1 MKCRYTKYLLWLTLG
16 AIISLVVYT
25 RFFSENIAD
34 NWQHLHHQA
43 HIALHNEK
51 YEHVIEICDQ
61 AIKVDASSDNR
72 YLMYVKKAKALNK
85 LHRYEEV
92 LKSADLA
99 VTIYPKKEE
108 AYLVKV
114 DALFNLGAEEELT
127 AILEEIE
134 SINPHTPLKPLLNS
148 LRVERGKVQYP

>member
-1 MKCRYTKYLLWLTLG
+1 M
-16 AIISLVVYT
+16 
-25 RFFSENIAD
+25 
-34 NWQHLHHQA
+34 H
-43 HIALHNEK
+43 
-51 YEHVIEICDQ
+51 
-61 AIKVDASSDNR
+61 
-72 YLMYVKKAKALNK
+72 VKKAKALNK
-85 LHRYEEV
+85 LHRYEEA

-148 LRVERGKVQYP
+148 LRLERGKVQYP

>member
-1 MKCRYTKYLLWLTLG
+1 MLG
-16 AIISLVVYT
+16 ALISLVAYT

-34 NWQHLHHQA
+34 NCQHLHHQA

-61 AIKVDASSDNR
+61 AIKADTSPDNR
-72 YLMYVKKAKALNK
+72 YLIYVKKAKALNK
-85 LHRYEEV
+85 LHRYEEA

-114 DALFNLGAEEELT
+114 DALFTLGAEEELT
-127 AILEEIE
+127 TIL
-134 SINPHTPLKPLLNS
+134 N
-148 LRVERGKVQYP
+148 Q

>member
-1 MKCRYTKYLLWLTLG
+1 MKCRYTKYLLWFTLG
-16 AIISLVVYT
+16 AIISLVIYT

-61 AIKVDASSDNR
+61 AIQPNTSPINR
-72 YLMYVKKAKALNK
+72 YFVYVKKAKALNK
-85 LHRYEEV
+85 LHRYEEA
-92 LKSADLA
+92 LKSSDLA
-99 VTIYPKKEE
+99 IAIYPKKEE
-108 AYLVKV
+108 AYLAQV
-114 DALFNLGAEEELT
+114 DALFNLGLEEELIT
-127 AILEEIE
+127 VLEEIV

-148 LRVERGKVQYP
+148 LRLERGKVQYQ

>member
-1 MKCRYTKYLLWLTLG
+1 MKCRYTKYLLWFMLG
-16 AIISLVVYT
+16 ALISLVAYT

-34 NWQHLHHQA
+34 NCQHLHHQS

-61 AIKVDASSDNR
+61 AIKADTSPDNR
-72 YLMYVKKAKALNK
+72 YLIYVKKAKASNK
-85 LHRYEEV
+85 LHRYEEA

-99 VTIYPKKEE
+99 VAIYPKKEE
-108 AYLVKV
+108 AYLAQV
-114 DALFNLGAEEELT
+114 DALFNLGLEEELIT
-127 AILEEIE
+127 VLEEIV

-148 LRVERGKVQYP
+148 LRLERGKVQDQ

>member
-1 MKCRYTKYLLWLTLG
+1 MVQ
-16 AIISLVVYT
+16 ISGPFLV
-25 RFFSENIAD
+25 D
-34 NWQHLHHQA
+34 ND
-43 HIALHNEK
+43 
-51 YEHVIEICDQ
+51 IEICDQ
-61 AIKVDASSDNR
+61 AIKADTSPDNR

-85 LHRYEEV
+85 LHRYEEA

-114 DALFNLGAEEELT
+114 DALFTLGAEEELT

-148 LRVERGKVQYP
+148 LRLERGKVQYP

>member
-61 AIKVDASSDNR
+61 AIQPNTSPINR
-72 YLMYVKKAKALNK
+72 YFVYVKKAKALNK
-85 LHRYEEV
+85 LHRYEEA
-92 LKSADLA
+92 LKSSDLA
-99 VTIYPKKEE
+99 IAIYPKKEE
-108 AYLVKV
+108 AYLAQV
-114 DALFNLGAEEELT
+114 DALFNLGLEEELIT
-127 AILEEIE
+127 VLEEIV

-148 LRVERGKVQYP
+148 LRLERGKVQYQ

>member
-1 MKCRYTKYLLWLTLG
+1 MKCRYTKYLLWFMLG
-16 AIISLVVYT
+16 AIISLVAYP
-25 RFFSENIAD
+25 RLFSENTTD

-43 HIALHNEK
+43 YIALHNEK

-61 AIKVDASSDNR
+61 AIKADASSDNR

-85 LHRYEEV
+85 LHRYEEA

-99 VTIYPKKEE
+99 ITIYPKKEE

-114 DALFNLGAEEELT
+114 DALFNLGSEEELIT
-127 AILEEIE
+127 VLEEIV

-148 LRVERGKVQYP
+148 LRLERGKVQYQ